1 MDFLAAQILLTRED
15 FNEEARSIKV
25 KETIDSLLE
34 RGVVPVVNE
43 NDSISDEEL
52 KFGDNDILS
61 ALLASLTRSR
71 TSNYPD
77 NRKRLNDIGKFW
89 CTCSV
94 CE

>member
-1 MDFLAAQILLTRED
+1 MVFWPPRFCLTRED

-25 KETIDSLLE
+25 KETIDSLLD

-61 ALLASLTRSR
+61 ALLASLTQSR
-71 TSNYPD
+71 TS
-77 NRKRLNDIGKFW
+77 
-89 CTCSV
+89 
-94 CE
+94 